1 MNVFSTDQTIC
12 RRNFSYQQLK
22 LYNPY
27 IYCYIQ
33 CCLRNLYFVYL
44 ETIASVFLAHL
55 IFIHACLF
63 STTLCWWHW
72 KCFKTELFRNTIR
85 EVQSL
90 FWKMTDSIHQE
101 HTTNFSI
108 IITSFTLILFMFSPS
123 QLLTSKLRISQ
134 HVKS

>member
-12 RRNFSYQQLK
+12 TRYFSYLQLK

-27 IYCYIQ
+27 IMLHIM
-33 CCLRNLYFVYL
+33 LSP
-44 ETIASVFLAHL
+44 EL
-55 IFIHACLF
+55 IFCIFVNNSISFSGPFDLYSCLH
-63 STTLCWWHW
+63 TLCWWHW

-85 EVQSL
+85 EVKSL
-90 FWKMTDSIHQE
+90 FWKMTASIHQE
-101 HTTNFSI
+101 HPTNFSI

-134 HVKS
+134 HGKS